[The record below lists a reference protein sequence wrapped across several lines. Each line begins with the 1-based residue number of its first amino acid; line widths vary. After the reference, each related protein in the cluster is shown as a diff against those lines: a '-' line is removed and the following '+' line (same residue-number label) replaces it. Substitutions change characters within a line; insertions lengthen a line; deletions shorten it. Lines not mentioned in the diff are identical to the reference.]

1 MTTIGQTLGFEK
13 NNRGRNAFLVGN
25 ALFMIIFVIMMVIP
39 LIKVLSDSFDGVG
52 AYGMHLLP
60 QKATLAAYEAI
71 LSSESLYRPFFVSL
85 LVTGIGTAVAMTVTT
100 MSAYVLTERDLP
112 GRNFFIYMLLFTM
125 IFNGG
130 LIPTYMQIR
139 RLGLLDSIWS
149 VILTF
154 SVEAYYLI
162 LIKNFFAEVPES
174 LKESAE
180 IDGANPLTIFARIM
194 LPLSKPA
201 IAAVSLFYIVL
212 YYNDF
217 FHFIIYINDP
227 KWMNFQVKLRELV
240 LTDEF
245 IPSQDVQVFPKSLQ
259 NAAIVIATVPVLIV
273 YPVMQKHFVSGLK
286 MGGVKG

>member
-1 MTTIGQTLGFEK
+1 MTTIGDILGFEK
-13 NNRGRNAFLVGN
+13 NNRARNAFLTGN
-25 ALFMIIFVIMMVIP
+25 AIFMILFVIMMLIP

-60 QKATLAAYEAI
+60 QKPNLAAYEAI

-85 LVTGIGTAVAMTVTT
+85 LVTCLGTAVAMMVTT
-100 MSAYVLTERDLP
+100 MSAYVLTEKDLP
-112 GRNFFIYMLLFTM
+112 GRTFLIYMVLFTM

-154 SVEAYYLI
+154 TIEAYYLI

-180 IDGANPLTIFARIM
+180 IDGAHPLTIFARIM

-259 NAAIVIATVPVLIV
+259 NAAIVVAVIPVMIV
-273 YPVMQKHFVSGLK
+273 YPVLQKHFVSGLK

>member
-1 MTTIGQTLGFEK
+1 MTTISEILGFEK
-13 NNRGRNAFLVGN
+13 NNRSRNAFLVGN
-25 ALFMIIFVIMMVIP
+25 AVFMILFVIMMVIP

-71 LSSESLYRPFFVSL
+71 LRSESLYRPFFVSL
-85 LVTGIGTAVAMTVTT
+85 LVTGIGTVVAMTVTT
-100 MSAYVLTERDLP
+100 MSAYVLTEKDLP
-112 GRNFFIYMLLFTM
+112 GRSFFIYMLLFTM

-180 IDGANPLTIFARIM
+180 IDGANPLTIFIRIM

-259 NAAIVIATVPVLIV
+259 NAAIVIATIPVLIV

>member
-1 MTTIGQTLGFEK
+1 MTKIGEILGFEK
-13 NNRGRNAFLVGN
+13 NNRGRNAFLTGN
-25 ALFMIIFVIMMVIP
+25 AIFMIIFMIMMLIP
-39 LIKVLSDSFDGVG
+39 LIKVVSDSFDGVG
-52 AYGMHLLP
+52 AYGMHMLP
-60 QKATLAAYEAI
+60 QKATTAAYEAI
-71 LSSESLYRPFFVSL
+71 LSSSSLYRPFFVSL
-85 LVTGIGTAVAMTVTT
+85 LVTVLGTTVAMTVTT
-100 MSAYVLTERDLP
+100 MSAYVLTEKDLP
-112 GRNFFIYMLLFTM
+112 GRTFFIYMVLFTM

-130 LIPTYMQIR
+130 LVPTYMQIR
-139 RLGLLDSIWS
+139 RLGLLDTIWS
-149 VILTF
+149 VVLTF
-154 SVEAYYLI
+154 TIEAYYLI

-180 IDGANPLTIFARIM
+180 IDGANPMTIFVRIM

-245 IPSQDVQVFPKSLQ
+245 VPSQDVQVFPKSLQ
-259 NAAIVIATVPVLIV
+259 NAAIVVAVIPVMIV
-273 YPVMQKHFVSGLK
+273 YPVLQKHFVSGLK
-286 MGGVKG
+286 LGGVKG